1 MSNAGMRSPSCDPKL
16 GVEMAVLERSTGD
29 ELEEGSI
36 VCLSSTEDAV
46 EGLLSF
52 PLDGCGEFN
61 SRGAGDRVKW
71 GAVPVDRDHATLAR
85 FEAAANDEVGL

>member
-1 MSNAGMRSPSCDPKL
+1 
-16 GVEMAVLERSTGD
+16 MAVLERSTGD